1 MTKEEFESAIIQIA
15 QWLNSRQIDTRAAM
29 NNTIF
34 TVNVPSGN
42 SINSMS
48 IRFINYGHEGYW
60 PNYIDGTTE
69 EGGVLADTKEIRGT
83 SLEFQAA
90 LIRNWATIKSD
101 IEDKIADL
109 RRKGE
114 AIDAEIAAKTKAEEE
129 RVQKIYESVPSEF
142 KL

>member
-42 SINSMS
+42 TINSMS

-69 EGGVLADTKEIRGT
+69 EGGVLVDTKEIRGT

-90 LIRNWATIKSD
+90 LILNWATIKSD

-109 RRKGE
+109 RKKGE
-114 AIDAEIAAKTKAEEE
+114 AIDAEIVAKAKAEEE